1 MISKCNNPR
10 NPHLNP
16 NPNATDVSASNCS
29 AASFNCNFS
38 NASLKYGYFAPSVG
52 YSPQYTI
59 GFTFLYPGSGSAHG
73 SSASVIVSPTLV
85 PCTFLRLA
93 VTYPTIPAV
102 SSSHGL
108 NLPAPN
114 VPTSTTSALSPVA
127 IIFIFV
133 PTLIVPS
140 LILVKM
146 ITPLYASYILSKIN
160 PCNGAFLSPSG
171 DGIFSTICFNTCS
184 TFSPLFAEI

>member
-38 NASLKYGYFAPSVG
+38 NASLKSGYFAPSVG

-114 VPTSTTSALSPVA
+114 VPTSTTSALAPVA
-127 IIFIFV
+127 IIRIGV
-133 PTLIVPS
+133 PFFTVPS
-140 LILVKM
+140 LILQNT
-146 ITPLYASYILSKIN
+146 ITPL
-160 PCNGAFLSPSG
+160 
-171 DGIFSTICFNTCS
+171 
-184 TFSPLFAEI
+184 